1 MIERKQRIVLI
12 VHNVRSAHNVGSILR
27 SADGLG
33 AEKIY
38 LTGYTPYPHRQDDKR
53 LPHIAK
59 RASSKIAKT
68 ALGADSSIEWE
79 HASDIDASLRR
90 LKQQG
95 FIIAALEQAA
105 ESVNLADFRP
115 PQPVAVIVGS
125 ETAGI
130 DEAILNAAD
139 TVLAIPMLGA
149 KESFNVA
156 IAAAIALYHLRWYN
170 QTPDDRQ
177 NKNGFAKIR
186 PSPNP
191 QTKRGK

>member
-1 MIERKQRIVLI
+1 MTRIVLI

-27 SADGLG
+27 SADGFV
-33 AEKIY
+33 AEKVY
-38 LTGYTPYPHRQDDKR
+38 LTGYTPYPQGQNDER

-68 ALGADSSIEWE
+68 ALGADSNIEWE
-79 HASDIDASLRR
+79 HATDINATLRQ
-90 LKQQG
+90 LKRQG
-95 FIIAALEQAA
+95 FLIAALEQKAV
-105 ESVNLADFRP
+105 SVNLTDFRP
-115 PQPVAVIVGS
+115 RQPIAVIVGS

-130 DEAILNAAD
+130 DEAILKAAD
-139 TVLAIPMLGA
+139 TVLAIPMLGD

-156 IAAAIALYHLRWYN
+156 IAAALALYHLRWYN